1 MSDLS
6 EFEST
11 RQDVLTQ
18 RLRNAR
24 TAGTV
29 PMWRST
35 DSDTRAARTV
45 SARASVL
52 YDGSE
57 DLQPAELSTASCVA
71 KTPPAPTEGPTSLA
85 TTTSGCATLVCSVA
99 LVVLIVYLVKMMAHR
114 STYNY

>member
-1 MSDLS
+1 MSVSD
-6 EFEST
+6 FESN

-24 TAGTV
+24 SAGSV

-52 YDGSE
+52 YDGGE
-57 DLQPAELSTASCVA
+57 DLQPEQAEPSTASCVA
-71 KTPPAPTEGPTSLA
+71 KKPAPTDASLVS
-85 TTTSGCATLVCSVA
+85 TTSGCATVVCAIA
-99 LVVLIVYLVKMMAHR
+99 LVVLIVYVVKMMAHR
-114 STYNY
+114 STYSY